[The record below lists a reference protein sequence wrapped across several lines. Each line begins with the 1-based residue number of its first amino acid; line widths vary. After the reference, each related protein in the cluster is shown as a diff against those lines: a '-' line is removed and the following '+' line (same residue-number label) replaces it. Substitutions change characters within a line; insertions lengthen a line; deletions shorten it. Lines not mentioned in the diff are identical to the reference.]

1 VGGFV
6 RSAIEMKVGVFLE
19 DFSPDVGGGYTI
31 QEDIFR
37 ALIEH
42 IDDTHHSFVIFCR
55 RPEGLAKFLTNP
67 RLEAVGFPG
76 AFGKRV
82 LARAG
87 SGLNALFENRKR
99 QSRLEQLCKEAGVDF
114 MWFVG
119 AEAVQVDLPYMAI
132 VWDLQHR
139 LQPWFPEVSAGGT
152 WRHRERFYSEFLRRA
167 TIIIA
172 SNEAGRAEVEHF
184 YQVTGDRIKILPHPT
199 PAFAL
204 NSERSDP
211 GTVLKKYSL
220 KENYIFYPAQ
230 FWSHKNHVNLLLA
243 AAELKQK
250 HNLDLPVVFVGSDK
264 GNADYV
270 RNFAAQL
277 KLDVTFL
284 GFVPLEDLIALYRG
298 AFALAYVTFFGP
310 ENLPPLEAFALGCPV
325 VASDV
330 SGGKEQL
337 SDAALLVN
345 ARDPSH
351 IAAALKS
358 LHDDPSLRQ
367 SLIEKGRA
375 RAERWTAHHFV
386 RSVFSALDEFESV
399 RRCWQ

>member
-1 VGGFV
+1 
-6 RSAIEMKVGVFLE
+6 MKVGVFLE

-55 RPEGLAKFLTNP
+55 RPEGFGKFLTNP

-82 LARAG
+82 LARAE
-87 SGLNALFENRKR
+87 SGLHALFENRKR
-99 QSRLEQLCKEAGVDF
+99 QSRLEQLCKEAGVEF

-152 WRHRERFYSEFLRRA
+152 WRQRERFYSEFLQRA

-172 SNEAGRAEVEHF
+172 GTAAGRAEIERF
-184 YQVTGDRIKILPHPT
+184 YQVTGDRIRILPHPT
-199 PAFAL
+199 PTFAL
-204 NSERSDP
+204 NNDPGDP

-220 KENYIFYPAQ
+220 KENYILYPAQ

-243 AAELKQK
+243 AAEMKRK
-250 HNLDLPVVFVGSDK
+250 HQLDLPVVFVGADK

-270 RNFAAQL
+270 RSFAAQL
-277 KLDVTFL
+277 KPSLDVAFL
-284 GFVPLEDLIALYRG
+284 GFVPLEDLVALYRG

-330 SGGKEQL
+330 SGAREQL
-337 SDAALLVN
+337 GDAALLVN

-358 LHDDPSLRQ
+358 LHDDQSLRHR
-367 SLIEKGRA
+367 LIEKGRA

-386 RSVFSALDEFESV
+386 RSVFSAFDEFESV